1 MATIKGKYIFKETL
15 DIESLSSAGE
25 FVEYFNFISGYE
37 GNPLGHYELEHTGM
51 YIELDTAF
59 GDVYFGY
66 TLPDDNRK
74 QLVYLNGWQNERMRY
89 VDFGDGATMSDRLS
103 SWILANA
110 DYVLASEYVIKA
122 EMLTEI
128 ADAIRE
134 KAGINEKIVP
144 ESMASL
150 IRDISGYITVASVEE
165 LDNTTAA
172 DGTIA
177 IIEG

>member
-1 MATIKGKYIFKETL
+1 MATLKGKYVFKETL
-15 DIESLSSAGE
+15 DVESLSAMGE

-37 GNPLGHYELEHTGM
+37 GNPVQHYELEHTGM
-51 YIELDTAF
+51 YIELDVIF
-59 GDVYFGY
+59 GEDVYFGY

-110 DYVLASEYVIKA
+110 DYVFESEYVIEA

-134 KAGINEKIVP
+134 KAGTNEKIAP

-165 LDNTTAA
+165 LNNTIAP

-177 IIEG
+177 IVG

>member
-1 MATIKGKYIFKETL
+1 ME
-15 DIESLSSAGE
+15 
-25 FVEYFNFISGYE
+25 
-37 GNPLGHYELEHTGM
+37 
-51 YIELDTAF
+51 
-59 GDVYFGY
+59 
-66 TLPDDNRK
+66 
-74 QLVYLNGWQNERMRY
+74 
-89 VDFGDGATMSDRLS
+89 DR
-103 SWILANA
+103 
-110 DYVLASEYVIKA
+110 YVIKA
-122 EMLTEI
+122 ETLTEI

-165 LDNTTAA
+165 LNNTTAA